1 MHLTATASW
10 SMLKKRS
17 QLLRQLRAF
26 FYARGGTEVDVPILS
41 PYATPDTHL
50 DSLQTKVKLPGM
62 RETQSGFLHT
72 SPEYTLKRL
81 LATGAGDLFYL
92 GKVFR
97 NGDASP
103 RHQPEF
109 TMLEWYRLGFELS
122 DLIAET
128 VELCQTVL
136 ATDSPL
142 PVEVVTYQSL
152 FQKVGIENIHQAS
165 AAVCRE
171 AYQRLAL
178 PEVMG
183 VALDDKVL
191 WEQLLLTEAIE
202 PYLGWTKNGERQIT
216 CVTEFPKHIVSLA
229 QPVEGCPDLVQRVEV
244 YIDGM
249 ELANGYFELQQAEDY
264 QAVFEQELAERAKL
278 SKSPVPIDIQL
289 LETLKQHPLPKC
301 SGIALGVDRLLMLQ
315 QGVKEIA
322 QVVPFILE
330 ET

>member
-1 MHLTATASW
+1 
-10 SMLKKRS
+10 MLKRRS
-17 QLLRQLRAF
+17 QLLQQLRAF
-26 FYARGGTEVDVPILS
+26 FYARKVVEVDVPILS
-41 PYATPDTHL
+41 PYATPDAHL
-50 DSLQTKVKLPGM
+50 DSLQTTVELPGM
-62 RETQSGFLHT
+62 GVPQNGFLHT
-72 SPEYTLKRL
+72 SPEYPLKRL
-81 LATGAGDLFYL
+81 LAEGAGDLFYL

-97 NGDASP
+97 NGDHSS

-122 DLIAET
+122 DLIDET
-128 VELCQTVL
+128 VDLCQAVL
-136 ATDSPL
+136 AQTAPL

-152 FQKVGIENIHQAS
+152 FQKVVGIENIHQAS
-165 AAVCRE
+165 AATCQA
-171 AYQRLAL
+171 AYQQLGL

-183 VALDDKVL
+183 VAVDDKVL

-202 PYLGWTKNGERQIT
+202 PHLGWTENGERQIT
-216 CVTEFPKHIVSLA
+216 CVVEFPKHIASLA
-229 QPVEGCPDLVQRVEV
+229 QPVKGQPDLVQRVEV
-244 YIDGM
+244 YIEGI

-264 QAVFEQELAERAKL
+264 QAVFEQELAERKKL

-322 QVVPFILE
+322 QVMPFILE
-330 ET
+330 GE